1 MIVSKTHI
9 VAGMMQKT
17 GWSNGASKRVLNMVL
32 NEITEA
38 LSRGDSV
45 HIYHF
50 GMFKVVTKHFT
61 GNRFGYDPISKK
73 HPVVGRMSARR
84 AVVRFTPTRTGRLNE
99 ALKNLL
105 PKKEFFCRPKAKC
118 PPMVD
123 SL

>member
-1 MIVSKTHI
+1 MIIRKIHI
-9 VAGMMQKT
+9 LTAMMQKT
-17 GWSNGASKRVLNMVL
+17 GWSHGGAQRVLDLVL

-45 HIYHF
+45 HLVQF
-50 GMFKVVTKHFT
+50 GMFKVVTQHYT

-73 HPVVGRMSARR
+73 HPVVGRMSSRR
-84 AVVRFTPTRTGRLNE
+84 AVVRFTPTRSGRLNE

-118 PPMVD
+118 PP
-123 SL
+123 